1 MKILARRLL
10 AVALLVPTV
19 LNVQVV
25 LAGYRDDQHV
35 TSVELTQLPKF
46 CWAQMEMPGAT
57 GPGFSI
63 NRSECGYMDNH
74 YCPGLVTLIRF
85 KKSANKSQNLSLLV
99 MADNDVS
106 YTEKG
111 IKDFPQCS
119 IRGHVAATRAEINTF
134 LSVYGKKGSKS
145 PPPAR

>member
-1 MKILARRLL
+1 MKTFARRLL

-19 LNVQVV
+19 LNVPVV

-35 TSVELTQLPKF
+35 TSVELAQLPKF
-46 CWAQMEMPGAT
+46 CWAQMEMPGAI
-57 GPGFSI
+57 GPGYSI

-74 YCPGLVTLIRF
+74 YCPGLVQLIRF
-85 KKSANKSQNLSLLV
+85 KNSAKTSQYLPLLIG
-99 MADNDVS
+99 ADNDVG

-119 IRGHVAATRAEINTF
+119 IRGHVAATRIEVNTL
-134 LSVYGKKGSKS
+134 LSVYGKKGAKS

>member
-1 MKILARRLL
+1 MKSLARRLL

-19 LNVQVV
+19 LNAPVV
-25 LAGYRDDQHV
+25 LAGYRENQHV
-35 TSVELTQLPKF
+35 TSVELAQLPKF
-46 CWAQMEMPGAT
+46 CWAQMEMAGAT
-57 GPGFSI
+57 GRGYSI
-63 NRSECGYMDNH
+63 ERSECGDWTNH

-85 KKSANKSQNLSLLV
+85 KKSANKSQQLSLLLG
-99 MADNDVS
+99 ADGDVG

-119 IRGHVAATRAEINTF
+119 IRGHVAATRTEINTF
-134 LSVYGKKGSKS
+134 LSIYGKKGSKS